1 MVCCEIVSLVI
12 DVYMFQVIGYNVA
25 DFQVVRISRDV
36 NIAILRLYKHE
47 GSLY

>member
-1 MVCCEIVSLVI
+1 MVHCEIVSLVI
-12 DVYMFQVIGYNVA
+12 DVSMLWVLGYNVA
-25 DFQVVRISRDV
+25 DFQVVRVSSDT